1 MSLTF
6 RGFKGA
12 LLVML
17 ATLIFGGCAHIPDR
31 VQGVPTTS
39 PSAEV
44 PWPPPSAAAQIPVQT
59 TAPPIPIEQVRQEH
73 ARLSLVDVVDI
84 ALRDNP
90 ATHTAWEDARAAAAR
105 YASTRG
111 SWFPTVTLNSSLYHS
126 KNTAPQGSTAG
137 QPQEPITETITTANL
152 TYLLLD
158 FGGRPA
164 AVEESRQALLA
175 ANWNQNAVIQNIILQ
190 VEIAFFNNAGAKA
203 LLGANRTSLADAE
216 ANLAA
221 AEERRR
227 MGMATGADV
236 LQTKTAYSETLLAV
250 QDAEGRVRKTKAA
263 LAVAMGYPANTT
275 FDLETEI
282 PAVPDVTLTQTVDEL
297 INRALTDRP
306 DLQASRSV
314 TLQARARVKETR
326 SRMLPTLSASGS
338 VSRIWSGIAQ
348 GPQRSPYSLSLLLQ
362 IPVFDGFSRQFDLM
376 QAKTAADAALERTRS
391 AEQIATYQVFSAHS
405 DFLTAGERVKT
416 TNDLMDSARQS
427 EEVALGRYKEG
438 VGSILDL
445 LSAQKSLASA
455 RAEQINSHLSWFIA
469 LAQLAHDVGILD
481 PRGDNPL
488 VPGTW
493 RHSSE
498 VKHHDNNQE
507 SK

>member
-1 MSLTF
+1 
-6 RGFKGA
+6 
-12 LLVML
+12 
-17 ATLIFGGCAHIPDR
+17 
-31 VQGVPTTS
+31 
-39 PSAEV
+39 
-44 PWPPPSAAAQIPVQT
+44 
-59 TAPPIPIEQVRQEH
+59 
-73 ARLSLVDVVDI
+73 
-84 ALRDNP
+84 
-90 ATHTAWEDARAAAAR
+90 
-105 YASTRG
+105 
-111 SWFPTVTLNSSLYHS
+111 
-126 KNTAPQGSTAG
+126 
-137 QPQEPITETITTANL
+137 
-152 TYLLLD
+152 
-158 FGGRPA
+158 
-164 AVEESRQALLA
+164 
-175 ANWNQNAVIQNIILQ
+175 
-190 VEIAFFNNAGAKA
+190 
-203 LLGANRTSLADAE
+203 
-216 ANLAA
+216 
-221 AEERRR
+221 
-227 MGMATGADV
+227 
-236 LQTKTAYSETLLAV
+236 
-250 QDAEGRVRKTKAA
+250 
-263 LAVAMGYPANTT
+263 MGYPANTT
-275 FDLETEI
+275 LDLETEI

-297 INRALTDRP
+297 INRALIDRP

-348 GPQRSPYSLSLLLQ
+348 GFQRTPYSLSLLLQ

-391 AEQIATYQVFSAHS
+391 AEQQTTYQVFSAHS
-405 DFLTAGERVKT
+405 DFLTAGQRVKT

-455 RAEQINSHLSWFIA
+455 RAEQINSQLSWFIA

-488 VPGTW
+488 VPVTRGY
-493 RHSSE
+493 SSE